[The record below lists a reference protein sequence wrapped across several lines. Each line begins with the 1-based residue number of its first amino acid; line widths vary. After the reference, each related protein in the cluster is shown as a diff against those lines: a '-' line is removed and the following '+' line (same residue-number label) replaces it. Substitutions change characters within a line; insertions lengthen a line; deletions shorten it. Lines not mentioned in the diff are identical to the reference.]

1 MGEKPR
7 GEVKLLLCPSC
18 NIDMVLK
25 KAGPDGP
32 VFVCVNPRCPAHDR
46 ETVPAKENIQEKKEA

>member
-1 MGEKPR
+1 M
-7 GEVKLLLCPSC
+7 LCPECS
-18 NIDMVLK
+18 IDMMLK

-46 ETVPAKENIQEKKEA
+46 ETVPEKKNIQEKKEA

>member
-1 MGEKPR
+1 M
-7 GEVKLLLCPSC
+7 LCPECS
-18 NIDMVLK
+18 IDMVLK

-46 ETVPAKENIQEKKEA
+46 EIVPEKKNIQEKKEA